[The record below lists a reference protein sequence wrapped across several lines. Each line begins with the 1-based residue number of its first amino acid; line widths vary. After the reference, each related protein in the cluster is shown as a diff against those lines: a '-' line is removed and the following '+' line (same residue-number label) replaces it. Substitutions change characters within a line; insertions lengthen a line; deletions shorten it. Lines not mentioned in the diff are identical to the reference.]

1 MSVIGALKRSLT
13 IILDNPI
20 ILGMTFILALLGI
33 PGIAMQGTTPESKLF
48 MLPGI
53 LLYAL
58 LMLLITPFFMAGVL
72 GMAGEARKT
81 GATNFSTF
89 TREGKK
95 SYVRLLIGYILFLI
109 IIAVIAMGLTVG
121 WVFIGLIWKN
131 PIALLIAAGIA
142 MILMLAIILL
152 FLQFFDVGIV
162 LSDYGVIETFKK
174 SFGFVK
180 SKFVSVFGYSI
191 LRAFIS
197 IVFAIPTLVITMY
210 PLIQNLQQITQ
221 PAVYTPPVL
230 SPELIAAAAVSNLIF
245 ATLSGAIL
253 YTFHAVFYAE
263 YALGAT

>member
-13 IILDNPI
+13 IIWDNPV
-20 ILGMTFILALLGI
+20 ILGVTFILALFGI
-33 PGIAMQGTTPESKLF
+33 PGVAMQGATPESELF

-58 LMLLITPFFMAGVL
+58 LMILITPFFMAGIL

-81 GATNFSTF
+81 GATSFSTF
-89 TREGKK
+89 TRESKRN
-95 SYVRLLIGYILFLI
+95 YVRLLLGYILFMI
-109 IIAVIAMGLTVG
+109 IIMAIAMVSIFGG
-121 WVFIGLIWKN
+121 IFIGLMWN
-131 PIALLIAAGIA
+131 PIALLIAVGLA
-142 MILMLAIILL
+142 MILTLASSL

-162 LSDYGVIETFKK
+162 LGDYGVIETFKK
-174 SFGFVK
+174 SFGFAK

-253 YTFHAVFYAE
+253 YTFHAVFYTE
-263 YALGAT
+263 YALGVK